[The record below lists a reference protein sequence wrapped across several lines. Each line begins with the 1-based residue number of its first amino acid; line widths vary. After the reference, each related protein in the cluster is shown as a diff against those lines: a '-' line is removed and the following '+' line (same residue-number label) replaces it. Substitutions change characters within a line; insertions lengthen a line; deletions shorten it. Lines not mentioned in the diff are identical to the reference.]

1 MMQDSQETKM
11 KKSGKVNVR
20 NENLK
25 SLVIGIVLIVA
36 INLLGSY
43 YFVRFDLT
51 SEKRF
56 SLTPATR
63 NLLHELDDYVH
74 FKVYLEG
81 DFPAGFKRLR
91 NQTREMLDEFRAHSS
106 FITYE
111 FINPTIKGDR
121 ERTEE
126 NYTMLINS
134 GLQPTQLQVQT
145 EDASSQQVIFP
156 GAIASYKGK
165 EISLS
170 LLQDQMGMPSEN
182 VINISTMA
190 LEYNLA
196 STIHK
201 LTLENKP
208 VVAFLEGNQ
217 ELESIDM
224 ADIITRLQ
232 EFYDVGRV
240 SLNGDVASLKG
251 VNTLVVAQP
260 LQEFREQDKFVIDQF
275 VMHGGS
281 VLWLVDPV
289 YASMD
294 SLQVAPETLGM
305 AWPLNLDDML
315 FRYGVRL
322 NTNLIM
328 DMQATPIPITT
339 GYMGDRPQI
348 TMLPWFYFPLV
359 TPASDHPVVKNLN
372 AVRTEFISSIDT
384 IAAEGVK
391 KTVLLQTSPYSRQV
405 QTPVNISFDILENPA
420 DENLYSQGP
429 QPVSVL
435 LEGTFQSVF
444 TNRSSPVDSVP
455 SDFQRKDTSNTTAM
469 IVVADGDLIR
479 NQFDNR
485 GQPLPLGYDR
495 YLDETFGNA
504 DFILNAINY
513 LNDDSGIMEARTR
526 EVRLRLLDKNKIN
539 SQKIAI
545 QLVNISLPVIFLFI
559 FGFLRFFFR
568 KRKYARVRN
577 NP

>member
-1 MMQDSQETKM
+1 M
-11 KKSGKVNVR
+11 KKPGKVNVR
-20 NENLK
+20 IENLK
-25 SLVIGIVLIVA
+25 SLFIGLLLIIA
-36 INLLGSY
+36 LNLLGSY

-56 SLTPATR
+56 TLTPATR
-63 NLLHELDDYVH
+63 NLLYELDDYVH

-126 NYTMLINS
+126 NYTMLVNS

-156 GAIASYKGK
+156 GAIASYQGK
-165 EISLS
+165 ENSLS
-170 LLQDQMGMPSEN
+170 LLQDQMGMSSEN

-201 LTLENKP
+201 LTLERKP

-260 LQEFREQDKFVIDQF
+260 LQEFKEQDKFVIDQF

-322 NTNLIM
+322 NTDLIM

-339 GYMGDRPQI
+339 GYMGDSPQI
-348 TMLPWFYFPLV
+348 SMLPWFYFPLV

-391 KTVLLQTSPYSRQV
+391 KTVLLQTSPYSRLV
-405 QTPVNISFDILENPA
+405 QTPVNISFDILEKPA
-420 DENLYSQGP
+420 DENLYNQGP
-429 QPVSVL
+429 QPMAVL

-444 TNRSSPVDSVP
+444 TNRRSPVDTVP
-455 SDFQRKDTSNTTAM
+455 PDFQRKDTSNTTAM

-526 EVRLRLLDKNKIN
+526 EVRLRLLDKNRVN
-539 SQKIAI
+539 PQKLTI
-545 QLVNISLPVIFLFI
+545 QLVNISLPVVFLFI
-559 FGFLRFFFR
+559 FGFLRFFLR
-568 KRKYARVRN
+568 KRKYARVKN
-577 NP
+577 TP

>member
-1 MMQDSQETKM
+1 M
-11 KKSGKVNVR
+11 KKPGKVNVR
-20 NENLK
+20 IENLK
-25 SLVIGIVLIVA
+25 SLFIGLLIIIA

-56 SLTPATR
+56 TLTPATR

-111 FINPTIKGDR
+111 FINPTIKGDM

-126 NYTMLINS
+126 NYTMLVNS

-156 GAIASYKGK
+156 GAIASYQGK
-165 EISLS
+165 ENSLS
-170 LLQDQMGMPSEN
+170 LLQDQMGMSSEN

-201 LTLENKP
+201 LTLESKP

-232 EFYDVGRV
+232 EFYDVGRL

-260 LQEFREQDKFVIDQF
+260 LQEFEEQDKFVIDQF

-322 NTNLIM
+322 NTDLIM

-391 KTVLLQTSPYSRQV
+391 KTVLLQSSPYSRLV
-405 QTPVNISFDILENPA
+405 QTPVNISFDILENPV
-420 DENLYSQGP
+420 DENLYNQGP
-429 QPVSVL
+429 QPMAVL

-455 SDFQRKDTSNTTAM
+455 PDFQRKDTSNTTAM

-495 YLDETFGNA
+495 YLEETFGNA
-504 DFILNAINY
+504 DFVLNAINY
-513 LNDDSGIMEARTR
+513 LNDDSGIMEARNR
-526 EVRLRLLDKNKIN
+526 EVRLRLLDKNKVN
-539 SQKIAI
+539 PQKLTI

-559 FGFLRFFFR
+559 FGFLRFFLR
-568 KRKYARVRN
+568 KRKYARVKN
-577 NP
+577 TP

>member
-1 MMQDSQETKM
+1 M
-11 KKSGKVNVR
+11 KKPEKINIR

-25 SLVIGIVLIVA
+25 SLFIGLIIIIA
-36 INLLGSY
+36 INLLGSN
-43 YFVRFDLT
+43 YFIRFDLT

-56 SLTPATR
+56 TLTPATR
-63 NLLHELDDYVH
+63 NLLQELDDFVH

-91 NQTREMLDEFRAHSS
+91 NQTREMLDEFRAQSS

-111 FINPTIKGDR
+111 FINPTITGDM

-126 NYTMLINS
+126 NYTMLVNS
-134 GLQPTQLQVQT
+134 GLQPTQVQVQT
-145 EDASSQQVIFP
+145 EDASSQQVVFP
-156 GAIASYKGK
+156 GAIASYKDK
-165 EISLS
+165 EYSLS
-170 LLQDQMGMPSEN
+170 LLQDQMGMSSEN

-201 LTLENKP
+201 LTLDSKP

-240 SLNGDVASLKG
+240 SLNGDLASLKG

-260 LQEFREQDKFVIDQF
+260 LLEFKEQDKFVLDQF

-289 YASMD
+289 FASMD
-294 SLQVAPETLGM
+294 SLQVAPETLGL

-348 TMLPWFYFPLV
+348 NMLPWFYFPLV
-359 TPASDHPVVKNLN
+359 MPASDHPIVKNLN

-384 IAAEGVK
+384 IEAEGVQ
-391 KTVLLQTSPYSRQV
+391 KTILLQTSPYSRLV
-405 QTPVNISFDILENPA
+405 QSPVRISFDILEKPA
-420 DENLYSQGP
+420 DENLYRQGP
-429 QPVSVL
+429 QPMAVL

-444 TNRSSPVDSVP
+444 TNRRSPVDSFP
-455 SDFQRKDTSNTTAM
+455 TDFQRKDDSNPTAM
-469 IVVADGDLIR
+469 IVVADGDIIR

-495 YLDETFGNA
+495 FLDETFGNA
-504 DFILNAINY
+504 DFVLNAINY

-526 EVRLRLLDKNKIN
+526 EVRLRLLDKNRIN
-539 SQKIAI
+539 DHKFVIK
-545 QLVNISLPVIFLFI
+545 LVNVSLPVIFLFL
-559 FGFLRFFFR
+559 FGFLRFFLR
-568 KRKYARVRN
+568 KRKYTRARN
-577 NP
+577 ASQ